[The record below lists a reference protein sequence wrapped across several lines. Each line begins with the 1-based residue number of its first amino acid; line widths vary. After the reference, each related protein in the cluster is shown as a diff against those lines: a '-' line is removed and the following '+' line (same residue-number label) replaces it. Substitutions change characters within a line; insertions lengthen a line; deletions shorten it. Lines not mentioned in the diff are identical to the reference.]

1 MSAMVARI
9 DGVGGGL
16 EERGENEEEREERRR
31 RKVVEIFR
39 RAFIGARTEA
49 CGQSVCS
56 WR

>member
-9 DGVGGGL
+9 GGVVGGL
-16 EERGENEEEREERRR
+16 EERGGNEEKREEKRR
-31 RKVVEIFR
+31 RKVVEMFR
-39 RAFIGARTEA
+39 KAFIGARMEA

>member
-9 DGVGGGL
+9 EGVIEGL
-16 EERGENEEEREERRR
+16 EKRSENEEEREERRR